1 MTLPDNCPRD
11 GASHCK
17 KNACHLYVVDWR
29 SGDEQCIIGYRSTHK
44 NLSKSSPV
52 VDSYAQDTRRK
63 FGDRHGQEPLGSY
76 PREKQVAEVNQ
87 VAAIQKKPGGVEV
100 SVEKR
105 QTADVL
111 HTPEVHESAEAVPA
125 QAEEAKPRHWAD
137 IAPVRTLREPGA
149 TPRDELKSWQRP
161 DIRSGSAQ
169 KEISEMRE
177 EVTVINT
184 KNTTVIE
191 SREAT
196 QEQASKKRKSLD
208 DVMNL
213 GLPDNYEEEFWK

>member
-52 VDSYAQDTRRK
+52 VDSYAQDTRRR

-76 PREKQVAEVNQ
+76 PREKQAAEIRQ
-87 VAAIQKKPGGVEV
+87 VVAIQKNPGGVEV
-100 SVEKR
+100 SVEKE
-105 QTADVL
+105 QTADIPSMRAL
-111 HTPEVHESAEAVPA
+111 KQPDAIS
-125 QAEEAKPRHWAD
+125 
-137 IAPVRTLREPGA
+137 
-149 TPRDELKSWQRP
+149 RDEIKSWQRP
-161 DIRSGSAQ
+161 DARSGSAQ

-191 SREAT
+191 SREAP
-196 QEQASKKRKSLD
+196 QEQASRKRKSLD

>member
-1 MTLPDNCPRD
+1 MTLPDICPRD

-44 NLSKSSPV
+44 SLSKSAPV
-52 VDSYAQDTRRK
+52 VDSYAQDTRRR
-63 FGDRHGQEPLGSY
+63 FGDKSGHEPLGSY
-76 PREKQVAEVNQ
+76 PKEKQVTEVRQATTAQRGQEPVILPSEKAQNEEIRQVTTHSSADTSVAEG
-87 VAAIQKKPGGVEV
+87 AR
-100 SVEKR
+100 S
-105 QTADVL
+105 
-111 HTPEVHESAEAVPA
+111 
-125 QAEEAKPRHWAD
+125 RHWAD
-137 IAPVRTLREPGA
+137 IPSIKSLRDAGA
-149 TPRDELKSWQRP
+149 NSKEEVKSWQRP
-161 DIRSGSAQ
+161 DVRSGNAQ

-184 KNTTVIE
+184 KNATVIE
-191 SREAT
+191 SREV
-196 QEQASKKRKSLD
+196 QQDHPSKKRKSLD